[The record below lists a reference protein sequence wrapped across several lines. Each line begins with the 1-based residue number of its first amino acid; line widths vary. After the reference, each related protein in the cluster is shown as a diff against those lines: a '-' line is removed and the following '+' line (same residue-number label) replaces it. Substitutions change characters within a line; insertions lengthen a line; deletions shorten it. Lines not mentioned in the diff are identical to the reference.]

1 MLVVHGIIVKNILK
15 LVNLGVKEVIHIK
28 LLLQGYEISIKI
40 KDTVGD
46 PCKDTAGPSIH
57 ILIKL
62 YSTITIVMVPLF
74 VD

>member
-15 LVNLGVKEVIHIK
+15 LVNWGVKEVIHIK